1 MRLALALIA
10 MVVIVAA
17 CGPKI
22 CSRCLCEAG
31 ACDPRPSRTDARGAW
46 IYPDQTP
53 WPPSSQDP
61 RDPGIFSRDWR
72 YPNFYDGPRDP
83 ALPDLPGPTGR
94 PKLKARPPEPPG
106 DHPWL

>member
-10 MVVIVAA
+10 TVIVAA
-17 CGPKI
+17 CSPKKEI

-31 ACDPRPSRTDARGAW
+31 ACDRRPSRTDAGGAW
-46 IYPDQTP
+46 IYPDQT

-72 YPNFYDGPRDP
+72 YPNFYDGPREP
-83 ALPDLPGPTGR
+83 APRGPLGPTGT
-94 PKLKARPPEPPG
+94 PKSKARPPPEPG
-106 DHPWL
+106 DPWL